1 MRPSIRLRSA
11 AALSLTVTLIW
22 LGTAAV
28 TARLLTSEM
37 GEVFDSALQETGQ
50 RILQLAVVDVLS
62 REQEGVTQRVMPL
75 DEHEEYFTYI
85 VRDDLGRILLTSHR
99 ADPALFPVLETP
111 GFHQT
116 AGVRYYHESAV
127 RGTVLLT
134 IAEPLSHRREVAKG
148 MALGL
153 ALPLVIMIPL
163 SIAGIFYG
171 LGYGLRPLGQLRG
184 QLARRGAN
192 DLAPLPTAGMATE
205 LQPIAETLNQ
215 LLARLD
221 KAFTAERSFAANAAH
236 ELRTPLAGALAQIQ
250 RLRQTSADPESVRR
264 ASEAEATLKRL
275 TRLSERLMQLAR
287 AEGARLLVDVPRDLR
302 PVLRL
307 VAGDFAQGEDADRV
321 QLSLPEAAVP
331 SDVDPDA
338 VAIIV
343 RNLIENAL
351 RHGDAGPVNVSLD
364 LDGTL
369 CVANDGPP
377 VLPDVLAALSGRF
390 VRGKD
395 AGAGSGLG
403 LAIVH
408 TIAERIGTP
417 LRLTSPL
424 AGKDTGFS
432 ACIRLQGAILQKQE
446 QTR

>member
-1 MRPSIRLRSA
+1 MHPSIRLRSA
-11 AALSLTVTLIW
+11 ATLSLIVTLIW

-37 GEVFDSALQETGQ
+37 AEVFDSALQETGQ

-62 REQEGVTQRVMPL
+62 RDQEGVTQRVMPL
-75 DEHEEYFTYI
+75 DEHEEYYTYV
-85 VRDDLGRILLTSHR
+85 VRDELGRILLTSHR
-99 ADPALFPVLETP
+99 ADPALFPALDAP
-111 GFHQT
+111 GFHE
-116 AGVRYYHESAV
+116 ADGVRFYHESAV

-134 IAEPLSHRREVAKG
+134 IAEPLSHRRDVARE

-153 ALPLVIMIPL
+153 ALPLVVMIPL

-171 LGYGLRPLGQLRG
+171 LGFGLRPLGRLRA

-192 DLAPLPTAGMATE
+192 DLAPLPLAGMAVE

-221 KAFTAERSFAANAAH
+221 KAFAAERSFAANAAH

-250 RLRQTSADPESVRR
+250 RLRQTSTDPESVRR

-307 VAGDFAQGEDADRV
+307 VAGDFAQGADAGRV
-321 QLSLPEAAVP
+321 QLSLPDAAVP

-351 RHGDAGPVNVSLD
+351 RHGDAGPIDVALN

-377 VLPDVLAALSGRF
+377 VPPADLAALSGRF

-432 ACIRLQGAILQKQE
+432 ACIRLQGAIHQKQE

>member
-11 AALSLTVTLIW
+11 AALSLIVTLIW

-37 GEVFDSALQETGQ
+37 AEVFDSALQETGQ
-50 RILQLAVVDVLS
+50 RILQLAVVDVLN

-75 DEHEEYFTYI
+75 DKHEEYFTYI

-99 ADPALFPVLETP
+99 ADPAIFPVFDAP
-111 GFHQT
+111 GFHE
-116 AGVRYYHESAV
+116 ADGVRFYHESAV
-127 RGTVLLT
+127 RGTVSLT
-134 IAEPLSHRREVAKG
+134 IAEPLSHRREVARE

-153 ALPLVIMIPL
+153 ALPLVVMIPL

-171 LGYGLRPLGQLRG
+171 LGYGLRPLGQLRA

-192 DLAPLPTAGMATE
+192 DLAPLPTEGMAVE

-221 KAFTAERSFAANAAH
+221 KAFTAERSFAANTAH

-250 RLRQTSADPESVRR
+250 RLRQTSTDPESARR

-275 TRLSERLMQLAR
+275 TWLSERLMQLAR
-287 AEGARLLVDVPRDLR
+287 AEGARLLVDTPQDCR
-302 PVLRL
+302 PVVQI
-307 VAGDFAQGEDADRV
+307 VAGDFTQGADAGRIELFLPDR
-321 QLSLPEAAVP
+321 SVP

-338 VAIIV
+338 VAIIA

-351 RHGDAGPVNVSLD
+351 RHGDAGPVRVTLD

-369 CVANDGPP
+369 CVTNDGPSVP
-377 VLPDVLAALSGRF
+377 LGDLAALSGRF

-403 LAIVH
+403 LAIVE

-432 ACIRLQGAILQKQE
+432 ACIRLQGTILQKQE
-446 QTR
+446 QIK

>member
-1 MRPSIRLRSA
+1 M
-11 AALSLTVTLIW
+11 
-22 LGTAAV
+22 AV
-28 TARLLTSEM
+28 
-37 GEVFDSALQETGQ
+37 
-50 RILQLAVVDVLS
+50 
-62 REQEGVTQRVMPL
+62 
-75 DEHEEYFTYI
+75 
-85 VRDDLGRILLTSHR
+85 
-99 ADPALFPVLETP
+99 
-111 GFHQT
+111 
-116 AGVRYYHESAV
+116 
-127 RGTVLLT
+127 
-134 IAEPLSHRREVAKG
+134 
-148 MALGL
+148 
-153 ALPLVIMIPL
+153 
-163 SIAGIFYG
+163 
-171 LGYGLRPLGQLRG
+171 
-184 QLARRGAN
+184 
-192 DLAPLPTAGMATE
+192 E
-205 LQPIAETLNQ
+205 LQPIAEALNQ

-250 RLRQTSADPESVRR
+250 RLRQTSTDPESARR

-307 VAGDFAQGEDADRV
+307 VAGDFDQGADAGRV
-321 QLSLPEAAVP
+321 ELSLPGAAVP

-338 VAIIV
+338 VAIIA

-351 RHGDAGPVNVSLD
+351 RHGKAGPIDVVLN

-377 VLPDVLAALSGRF
+377 VPPADLAALSGRF

-395 AGAGSGLG
+395 AGVGSGLG

-424 AGKDTGFS
+424 AGRDTGFS
-432 ACIRLQGAILQKQE
+432 ACIRLQGAIFQKQE